1 MIASAI
7 SVVVGLAL
15 AAGGVRLIRASEVKP
30 GDTSFSSLLSAR
42 ALTLAG
48 GWVSL
53 FTGLYLAMILA
64 PMLYLKG

>member
-1 MIASAI
+1 MIAAAI
-7 SVVVGLAL
+7 SVVIGLAL
-15 AAGGVRLIRASEVKP
+15 AAGGIFLIRASEVKP

-42 ALTLAG
+42 ALKIAG
-48 GWVSL
+48 GWTAL